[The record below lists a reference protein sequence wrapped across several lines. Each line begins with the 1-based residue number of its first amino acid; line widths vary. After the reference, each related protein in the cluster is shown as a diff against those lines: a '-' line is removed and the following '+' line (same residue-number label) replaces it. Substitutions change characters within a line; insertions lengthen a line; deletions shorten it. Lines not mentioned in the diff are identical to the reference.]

1 LQFVENTPEFA
12 IWKAWKAEQEK
23 GYAA

>member
-1 LQFVENTPEFA
+1 LQFVENMPEFA
-12 IWKAWKAEQEK
+12 VWKAWKAEQEK